1 MVRSALAMGNRPL
14 ASGPRAGHQLVPAIS
29 VALASLLA
37 VLPIVS
43 AHGWWPNAGLL
54 MLIAWRMLR
63 ADAWA
68 AWVAALLGLWN
79 DLVTGSPLGLSVAL
93 WTAFMLAMDVI
104 DRRTMWRDYL
114 IEWVL
119 ATLLLA
125 LAELAQWRVAALA
138 GAPVRLASQWPALI
152 VAALCFPIAAYLVR
166 RLDRWRMG
174 Q

>member
-1 MVRSALAMGNRPL
+1 MVRSALSMGNRPL
-14 ASGPRAGHQLVPAIS
+14 SRGARSGHEIVPALS

-54 MLIAWRMLR
+54 MLLAWRMLR
-63 ADAWA
+63 ADTWP
-68 AWVAALLGLWN
+68 AWVAAPLGLWN

-104 DRRTMWRDYL
+104 DRRTMWRDYWL
-114 IEWVL
+114 EWIL
-119 ATLLLA
+119 ATLLLI
-125 LAELAQWRVAALA
+125 LAELAQWRVAALG
-138 GAPVRLASQWPALI
+138 GAPVRVASEWPSLLI
-152 VAALCFPIAAYLVR
+152 APLCFPIAAYLVR
-166 RLDRWRMG
+166 RIDRWRMG

>member
-1 MVRSALAMGNRPL
+1 MGRSALSMGNRPL
-14 ASGPRAGHQLVPAIS
+14 NQGPRAGHEAIPAIS
-29 VALASLLA
+29 VAIASLFA

-43 AHGWWPNAGLL
+43 GHGWWPNAGLL

-104 DRRTMWRDYL
+104 DRRTMWRDYW
-114 IEWVL
+114 IEWML
-119 ATLLLA
+119 AMLLLA

-138 GAPVRLASQWPALI
+138 GARVRLAGEWPSLLI
-152 VAALCFPIAAYLVR
+152 AGLCFPVATLIVR